1 MKKSNI
7 AIFGAGY
14 VGFSLALL
22 LAKKNN
28 VLVIDNNQEK
38 VELINSGKI
47 PFEDNEIFNYFST
60 ENLNLSSS
68 SKITSSV
75 NFDAYIIAVPT
86 NYDHESQ
93 YFDTSIVKNVIR
105 SICNHDPK
113 AFIVIKSTVPVGFS
127 SDIQEKFPSTEIVFS
142 PEFLREGQSL
152 HDNFYPSRIVMGGTS
167 KKSKEFAKMLLSF
180 AQNTPEVLFMTNT
193 EAESVKLF
201 SNTYLAMRIT
211 FFNEL
216 DNFAINKKL
225 DTTNLIK
232 GVSSDSRIGDYYN
245 NPSFG
250 YGGYCLPKD
259 TKQLLANY
267 KNVPQTLIRS
277 VVESNAIRKDFIAN
291 EIINLQPKCVGIY
304 RLVMKSTSSNFR
316 DSAVQGIMK
325 RIKSKGIKVIV
336 YEPNFSKEFFFN
348 SKVVNDLQTF
358 KDESDLIVANR
369 MHDEILDVRS
379 KTFSRDIFGIN

>member
-1 MKKSNI
+1 M
-7 AIFGAGY
+7 Y
-14 VGFSLALL
+14 
-22 LAKKNN
+22 
-28 VLVIDNNQEK
+28 DN
-38 VELINSGKI
+38 L
-47 PFEDNEIFNYFST
+47 
-60 ENLNLSSS
+60 
-68 SKITSSV
+68 
-75 NFDAYIIAVPT
+75 
-86 NYDHESQ
+86 
-93 YFDTSIVKNVIR
+93 
-105 SICNHDPK
+105 
-113 AFIVIKSTVPVGFS
+113 
-127 SDIQEKFPSTEIVFS
+127 
-142 PEFLREGQSL
+142 
-152 HDNFYPSRIVMGGTS
+152 YPSRIVVGGTS
-167 KKSKEFAKMLLSF
+167 NKSKEFAKMLLSF

-277 VVESNAIRKDFIAN
+277 VVESNTIRKDFIAN

-336 YEPNFSKEFFFN
+336 YEPNFSKEFFYN

-369 MHDEILDVRS
+369 MHDEILDVKS